1 MSNKLIEALEVHDEL
16 NPVLWDGMELK
27 DEVKNK
33 LLEIADTFIKGLE
46 YPINVADI
54 RFLGSNASF
63 NYNEN
68 SDIDLHIISNFDL
81 TYIDKNILQL
91 LYNSSKNNFN
101 NNHDISIHGI
111 PVEIY
116 VEDMN
121 SMNATNGSYSLL
133 KDEWV
138 KIPKP
143 IDYVIPD
150 YSKELNDYLDEY
162 NQVMKDGTLDE
173 IEELIN
179 RIYMGRKDGLA
190 TEGEASIGNCVF
202 KELRNRDVISN
213 LRDRLHEL
221 ESEELTL
228 ENKKLEE
235 DVIDDVAVEMQDEPT
250 PEQIKEKE
258 DEYTE
263 YIETHIKNVRKAYDR
278 IVKDLIK
285 DEFTDTQLK
294 QLEDNLEVHDKD
306 KYIPFMF
313 DAYRRDHLPVNEKEK
328 QEAKEDYDIA
338 WDYHKHNNTHHWEY
352 WLNSAGEFAQNIDEE
367 AMKLAYAEMFCDWL
381 SFGFRKEETSATGES
396 TEFKTWYGENGK
408 NIKIHPQLR
417 EWFDDKVDTIIKYID
432 ENKDTIYK
440 DKEQEGKCLTKF
452 KNCNKIEEDD
462 NINRGVG
469 ENIMSNED
477 KEKELKR
484 MQEWVNKVLENRKL
498 EESSMSKVAE
508 YISHYQV
515 GFITAFRQGNTKAVN
530 QNNNHWLKLDIIQD
544 LDKTKLSYIKV
555 DGTYPEQKKNAD
567 GTDAEG
573 EYVQIFEETF
583 AVIND
588 QYRSDD
594 FIKIMCSLVK
604 KYNQDSTLIVFPP
617 SNDSKKIEDNITA
630 AEYDG
635 DGNKKATYKGFTVS
649 VYDKYKDKNTAV
661 EEYYTKVGNK
671 KLSFTNRQEVKECI
685 DKEPEYDVY
694 TYRLKK
700 QGNQGSM
707 LESQR
712 KHIYVEGLL
721 NEFNKLEESS
731 MSRIL
736 QLIQQGYF
744 ATVSADI
751 SVIRYAFYVAKD
763 EEFIKL
769 VDNDIQNFNKL
780 DNQEEIES
788 NLYSKY
794 GKDLPIYNKEAYKQL
809 QESVRNTGLGYV
821 PIEGV
826 YTYSDSNQES
836 TEPSLFI
843 SISKDKRAS
852 FEDFKNTI
860 IDIGNTYY
868 QESVVIGNSDKSDNG
883 DIKADNDGKITIDA
897 SLYDCETGSVIASEY
912 YDTEYNKIKLSDFS
926 GFLSRLV
933 KDKNKAFAMYKFDES
948 VEVFNGIDTSSYTKC
963 LQAGGVHERWK
974 QHINP
979 VANKMT
985 EKYSKL
991 QEDYN
996 DYRSKVKFDL
1006 EYRVIAPITVKQE
1019 DEFDTYGKYDQEM
1032 DIDIDSLYESYED
1045 VAKQIQDLVDDEDLL
1060 KEIFPNVG
1068 LGRVYVGNIE
1078 LDEDKLDFDIGFS
1091 SIVDPVERGNDI
1103 KLDEDEIK
1111 EQIKDL
1117 VICIIEN
1124 VDYVSAKQ
1132 VYTEYTGEVDED
1144 GEPIEEEITSD
1155 NEISYSINLDKSK
1168 DIEIHKISE

>member
-1 MSNKLIEALEVHDEL
+1 M
-16 NPVLWDGMELK
+16 
-27 DEVKNK
+27 
-33 LLEIADTFIKGLE
+33 
-46 YPINVADI
+46 
-54 RFLGSNASF
+54 
-63 NYNEN
+63 
-68 SDIDLHIISNFDL
+68 
-81 TYIDKNILQL
+81 
-91 LYNSSKNNFN
+91 
-101 NNHDISIHGI
+101 
-111 PVEIY
+111 
-116 VEDMN
+116 
-121 SMNATNGSYSLL
+121 
-133 KDEWV
+133 
-138 KIPKP
+138 
-143 IDYVIPD
+143 
-150 YSKELNDYLDEY
+150 
-162 NQVMKDGTLDE
+162 
-173 IEELIN
+173 
-179 RIYMGRKDGLA
+179 
-190 TEGEASIGNCVF
+190 
-202 KELRNRDVISN
+202 
-213 LRDRLHEL
+213 
-221 ESEELTL
+221 
-228 ENKKLEE
+228 
-235 DVIDDVAVEMQDEPT
+235 
-250 PEQIKEKE
+250 
-258 DEYTE
+258 
-263 YIETHIKNVRKAYDR
+263 
-278 IVKDLIK
+278 
-285 DEFTDTQLK
+285 
-294 QLEDNLEVHDKD
+294 
-306 KYIPFMF
+306 
-313 DAYRRDHLPVNEKEK
+313 
-328 QEAKEDYDIA
+328 
-338 WDYHKHNNTHHWEY
+338 
-352 WLNSAGEFAQNIDEE
+352 
-367 AMKLAYAEMFCDWL
+367 
-381 SFGFRKEETSATGES
+381 
-396 TEFKTWYGENGK
+396 
-408 NIKIHPQLR
+408 
-417 EWFDDKVDTIIKYID
+417 
-432 ENKDTIYK
+432 
-440 DKEQEGKCLTKF
+440 
-452 KNCNKIEEDD
+452 
-462 NINRGVG
+462 
-469 ENIMSNED
+469 
-477 KEKELKR
+477 
-484 MQEWVNKVLENRKL
+484 
-498 EESSMSKVAE
+498 
-508 YISHYQV
+508 
-515 GFITAFRQGNTKAVN
+515 
-530 QNNNHWLKLDIIQD
+530 
-544 LDKTKLSYIKV
+544 
-555 DGTYPEQKKNAD
+555 
-567 GTDAEG
+567 
-573 EYVQIFEETF
+573 QIFEETF

-635 DGNKKATYKGFTVS
+635 NGEKIATYKGFTIS
-649 VYDKYKDKNTAV
+649 AYDKYKDKNTDI

-671 KLSFTNRQEVKECI
+671 KLSFTNRQEVEECI

-751 SVIRYAFYVAKD
+751 SIIRYAYYVAKD

-769 VDNDIQNFNKL
+769 VDGNIQNFNKL
-780 DNQEEIES
+780 DNQEEVE
-788 NLYSKY
+788 NELYSKY
-794 GKDLPIYNKEAYKQL
+794 GNDLSVYNKDAYKQL

-852 FEDFKNTI
+852 FDDFKNTI

-868 QESVVIGNSDKSDNG
+868 QESVVIGNSDESDNG
-883 DIKADNDGKITIDA
+883 DIKADSDGKITIDA
-897 SLYDCETGSVIASEY
+897 SLYDCETGAVVKSEY
-912 YDTEYNKIKLSDFS
+912 YDTEYNKIKLSDFA

-948 VEVFNGIDTSSYTKC
+948 VEVFEGIDTSSYTKC

-996 DYRSKVKFDL
+996 DYKNKVKFDL
-1006 EYRVIAPITVKQE
+1006 EYRVIAPITVNQE

-1032 DIDIDSLYESYED
+1032 DIDIDSLYESYEE

-1068 LGRVYVGNIE
+1068 LGRVYVGSIE

-1091 SIVDPVERGNDI
+1091 SIVDPVEKGNDI

-1117 VICIIEN
+1117 VTCIIEN

-1168 DIEIHKISE
+1168 DIEIHKVSE